1 VNDDRPRIEAQ
12 TVTAGTIVLRVAGDI
27 CGQGGIRLRRTLVG
41 ELTGCPQMLIL
52 DLTQITRID
61 AGGINTLHLAAE
73 LTAEEDIGLCLV
85 APAQGAVRAGLE
97 AAKSTEIFEIFSSVT
112 EALRLCS

>member
-1 VNDDRPRIEAQ
+1 MNDDRPRIEAR
-12 TVTAGTIVLRVAGDI
+12 TVTAGTIVVRVAGDI
-27 CGQGGIRLRRTLVG
+27 CGQGGIRFRRTLVG
-41 ELTGCPQMLIL
+41 ELTGRPQVLIL

-61 AGGINTLHLAAE
+61 TGGINTLCLAAE

-85 APAQGAVRAGLE
+85 APAQGAARAGLE
-97 AAKSTEIFEIFSSVT
+97 AAKSTDTFEIFSSVT